1 MTIAWRKVQYKRKP
15 KNTNDKLCIIKIN
28 AKMKKFQ
35 KIYFI
40 IIITSKNKL
49 RWTILYPYSFD
60 HLQRRFYFIFFL
72 NLGSLI

>member
-49 RWTILYPYSFD
+49 RWTILYLAVLSKMSFK
-60 HLQRRFYFIFFL
+60 LFFF
-72 NLGSLI
+72 